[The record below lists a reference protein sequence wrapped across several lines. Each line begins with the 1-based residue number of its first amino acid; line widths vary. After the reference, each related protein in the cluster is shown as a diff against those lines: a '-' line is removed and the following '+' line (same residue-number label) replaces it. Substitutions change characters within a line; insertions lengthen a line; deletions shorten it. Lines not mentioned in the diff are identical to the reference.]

1 VSLLILDCEGGPEL
15 IRRVPQGEARREHA
29 LRDLIYEHPEAL
41 PVHEFDPG
49 YGRVFALAREFSIPG
64 VGYVDVLLADERG
77 RLIVVEC
84 KLWRNPQ
91 ARREVV
97 GQILDYAR
105 ELSRFG
111 YEDLQRQIA
120 IATKGRGN
128 VFYDMARAAGGQLD
142 EAAFVDRVSRDL
154 AGGRFLLLVVG
165 DGIAEGTRR
174 IGEYLQG
181 QPGLAFDFGLIEVA
195 EYRWRETDGTERT
208 IIQPRI
214 LARTAVIERA
224 VIRNEAAVTI
234 EDLREEAA
242 APPKR
247 EGAGRKLDPGMQRRW
262 RAFADKFIAVASFDD
277 PSQPPPR
284 VGGLGWMR
292 MPLPGGHWITL
303 WRRIGNADAGAAA
316 ILAGSDGQAAFEA
329 LAEERA
335 IIDDEFADAGLPAPE
350 WERKDKNASISLSW
364 PAPQP
369 WDEQSEEVQRAALL
383 AAANQLVN
391 SLRPRLERATHN
403 AALSA

>member
-1 VSLLILDCEGGPEL
+1 MSLLILHSSDGPQL
-15 IRRVPQGEARREHA
+15 IRRVPQGDARREHT

-49 YGRVFALAREFSIPG
+49 YGRVFAVARELNIPG

-128 VFYDMARAAGGQLD
+128 VFYDMARAAGGELD

-165 DGIAEGTRR
+165 DGIVEGTRR

-181 QPGLAFDFGLIEVA
+181 QPGLAFDFGLVEVA
-195 EYRWRETDGTERT
+195 EYRWSDSDGTART
-208 IIQPRI
+208 IIQPKI

-224 VIRNEAAVTI
+224 VIRNEAAVII

-242 APPKR
+242 ASPER
-247 EGAGRKLDPGMQRRW
+247 EATGRKLDPAMQRQW
-262 RAFADKFIAVASFDD
+262 RGFAEKFTAEARFDD

-284 VGGLGWMR
+284 IGGLGWMR
-292 MPLPGGHWITL
+292 MQLPGGHWITL
-303 WRRIGNADAGAAA
+303 WRRIGNADAGATA
-316 ILAGSDGQAAFEA
+316 ILAGSDGHAAFEA
-329 LAEERA
+329 LAEERG
-335 IIDDEFADAGLPAPE
+335 IIDEEFADAGLPAPD
-350 WERKDKNASISLSW
+350 WERKDRNSSISLSW

-369 WDEQSEEVQRAALL
+369 WDEAAEEVQRARLL
-383 AAANQLVN
+383 AAANQLAN
-391 SLRPRLERATHN
+391 SLRPRLERIARS
-403 AALSA
+403 AALST